1 MTHLRLWKFRPPVAS
16 EQAFAEAYGAEGRW
30 ARLFALHPG
39 FRGTML
45 ARPAE
50 RGGWWLTID
59 RWADEAAF
67 HAFQRAHGEAY
78 RALDL
83 QLEGIAGDEEF
94 IGTFEEV
101 SAAE

>member
-1 MTHLRLWKFRPPVAS
+1 MTHLRLWKFRPPADGD
-16 EQAFAEAYGAEGRW
+16 EAFAEAYGADGAW

-39 FRGTML
+39 YRGTTL
-45 ARPAE
+45 ARPTQP
-50 RGGWWLTID
+50 GGWWLTID

-67 HAFQRAHGEAY
+67 EAILRDHGEAY

-94 IGTFEEV
+94 IGTFEDS
-101 SAAE
+101 SATE